1 MIYSASSVIAADR
14 FSDSFYFVK
23 RQAVFFTLGCG
34 LMLITKKISYQ
45 MYKKRAPLL
54 FFIHSL
60 TCSCFNTWNWTGEG
74 WSEKLDWACE
84 L

>member
-1 MIYSASSVIAADR
+1 MFWPVFSLAVIGLFMIYSASSVIAADR

-54 FFIHSL
+54 FFYPFSYL
-60 TCSCFNTWNWTGEG
+60 F
-74 WSEKLDWACE
+74 LF
-84 L
+84 